1 MITIIS
7 TTNRKNSLTEK
18 FAEYYA
24 SILKSK
30 KIKIEL
36 IKLLDLPKDS
46 LFSILYSN
54 NNKNSDFNKMKT
66 IIKNSKKIVFIIPEY
81 NGSFP
86 GVLKV
91 FIDALSWPSELKNKK
106 CALIGISCGD
116 QGCSVGLSHFTDILH
131 YIEAIVLPLKLKFGG
146 IKNTDVSYIT
156 ENEKY
161 VKSLNNQI
169 IKLLEF

>member
-7 TTNRKNSLTEK
+7 TTNRNNSLTEK
-18 FAEYYA
+18 FAKYYS

-30 KIKIEL
+30 NIETEIL
-36 IKLLDLPKDS
+36 KLSNLPKDS
-46 LFSILYSN
+46 LFSILYEN
-54 NNKNSDFNKMKT
+54 NGQNIDFNKMKD
-66 IIKNSKKIVFIIPEY
+66 IIKKSEKIVFIIPEY

-106 CALIGISCGD
+106 CALIGISSGY

-131 YIEAIVLPLKLKFGG
+131 YIEAIVLPMKLKFGG
-146 IKNTDVSYIT
+146 IKNTDLSYIT
-156 ENEKY
+156 KNENFLKDLDEQINK
-161 VKSLNNQI
+161 I
-169 IKLLEF
+169 IKF